1 MTAPVVTLIEKM
13 IDKGIAEKK
22 INRHGKIVIQGKAIK
37 G

>member
-13 IDKGIAEKK
+13 IDKGVAERKV
-22 INRHGKIVIQGKAIK
+22 NRHGRIVIQGKARK